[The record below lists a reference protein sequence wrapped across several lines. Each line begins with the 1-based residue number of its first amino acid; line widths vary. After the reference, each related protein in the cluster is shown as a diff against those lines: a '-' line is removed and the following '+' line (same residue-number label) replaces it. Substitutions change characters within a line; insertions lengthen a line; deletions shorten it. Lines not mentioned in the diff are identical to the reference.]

1 MLIPCIYYYF
11 RFQCMSYVV
20 KECVS
25 AKGAHFYSILYMDC
39 VVNQKQFLL
48 SCLLWKSNILGLWNN
63 MLDDTLDADDETNER
78 SYLASSYLFSLR
90 IYVQFLLRIGFN

>member
-11 RFQCMSYVV
+11 RFLCRICVLQL
-20 KECVS
+20 KEPTSIPCRKPKTVS
-25 AKGAHFYSILYMDC
+25 I
-39 VVNQKQFLL
+39 L

-78 SYLASSYLFSLR
+78 SYLASSNLFSLR
-90 IYVQFLLRIGFN
+90 I